1 MDLERIEAV
10 GEATG
15 DEKYAVTEGGIV
27 VTAFPLATEAGVNML
42 KKGGNAVDAACA
54 AAFALSVCEPQSS
67 GLGGQS
73 MALIHLNGRTFA
85 VDGSSRLPSLAHI
98 SRIINSD
105 RIHGY
110 CAATVPST
118 LAFLGYLHLRYGR
131 LDWLTLIEPA
141 IRIARDGYRISPLQ
155 HRLQQRELSAF
166 MAASSRSGAR
176 YFLKNASHPYDKG
189 DHFVQP
195 DLAALLEII
204 AERGPREFYLGRIAR
219 IIGEDMEAN
228 GGLIRTEDLAL
239 IPWPIERRPITI
251 PYRGLSVTTMPPP
264 AGGRTL
270 ALVLLM
276 LDHMAPEILVPVTP
290 RNQHYL
296 AEIFRK
302 ALLQRRQY
310 PYHPNFYAQAMD
322 DTMVNAGFAAE
333 LVKSIRVSID
343 PALPGDAIARDG
355 GETTHLSVIDDE
367 GNAVAISQSIE
378 AIYGSAVAAQ
388 GLGFLYN
395 NYVRT
400 METKDPG
407 NPYYLRPNAVP
418 YSTVS
423 PSILF
428 RNEKPWIVVGSP
440 GSDRIFSAV
449 AQFLLHVIDGGLSLG
464 EAVDRPRLHCSMG
477 GKISIEADRF
487 DPSVIDH
494 LLKLGYDVER
504 LDSYSFFPG
513 AIYAAMKCQTNRT
526 YQGVAEV
533 RREGSVAGP

>member
-1 MDLERIEAV
+1 MDLERIEAP
-10 GEATG
+10 GDATD

-27 VTAFPLATEAGVNML
+27 VTAFPLATEAGVSML

-73 MALIHLNGRTFA
+73 MALIHLHGRTFA

-98 SRIINSD
+98 SRIVNSD

-110 CAATVPST
+110 RAATVPST

-131 LDWLTLIEPA
+131 LEWSTLIEPA

-155 HRLQQRELSAF
+155 HRLQQRELSAL

-176 YFLKNASHPYDKG
+176 YFLKNASYPYDTG
-189 DHFVQP
+189 DRFVQP

-239 IPWPIERRPITI
+239 IPWPIERRPIAI
-251 PYRGLSVTTMPPP
+251 PYRGLSVATMPPP
-264 AGGRTL
+264 AGGRSL

-276 LDHMAPEILVPVTP
+276 LDHMAPEMLAPVTP
-290 RNQHYL
+290 QNQHCL

-343 PALPGDAIARDG
+343 PALSCDASPRDG

-477 GKISIEADRF
+477 GKISIEAARF

-494 LLKLGYDVER
+494 LIKLGYDVER

-513 AIYAAMKCQTNRT
+513 AIYAAMKCQTNPT